1 MALLV
6 QKFGG
11 TSVATLA
18 HINHAADIVAKSKH
32 AGHDVVVVVS
42 AMTGETDKLIG
53 LAHQMSESPDSRE
66 YAALVATG
74 EQVSMALM
82 AMALINRGIAARS
95 YTGTQA
101 RIQTTS
107 QFKKARIQSIDTTP
121 ILHDLDLGHVVVI
134 AGFQGVDHE
143 GNITTLGRGGS
154 DTTAVAIAAA
164 LKADE
169 CQIYT
174 DVDGVYTTDPRVVP
188 EAKRLDRI
196 TFEEMLELSSLGAKV
211 LQIRAVEFAGK
222 YNIPLR
228 VLSSA
233 QEGPGT
239 LITYQHHE
247 SMEAFSVTGI
257 AFSRNETK
265 ISLSGVPDAPGIASI
280 ILAEISAIGVNVDM
294 ILQHISA
301 NNKTN
306 FTFTVHRDEYK
317 PTLQLLQKIA
327 KDMGADQV
335 TSTEKLAK
343 LSLVGAGLKSH
354 PEVAP
359 MMFKTLAA
367 LGINIQLIATSEIK
381 ISVVID
387 ESLLDEGVRALHQA
401 FLTVDVADESRN
413 GSLEELASIGTAI
426 LSPVGGTGIGD

>member
-18 HINHAADIVAKSKH
+18 HINHAADLVAKARH

-42 AMTGETDKLIG
+42 AMSGETDKLIG
-53 LAHQMSESPDSRE
+53 LAHQMSESPDPRE
-66 YAALVATG
+66 YAALIATG

-82 AMALINRGIAARS
+82 AMALINRGLLARS

-101 RIQTTS
+101 RILTSS
-107 QFKKARIQSIDTTP
+107 QFKKARIQSIDTQP
-121 ILHDLDLGHVVVI
+121 ILRDLKLGKVVVL

-143 GNITTLGRGGS
+143 GSITTLGRGGS

-174 DVDGVYTTDPRVVP
+174 DVDGIYTTDPRVVP
-188 EAKRLDRI
+188 EARRLEQI
-196 TFEEMLELSSLGAKV
+196 TFEEMLELASLGAKV
-211 LQIRAVEFAGK
+211 LQIRSVEFAGK

-228 VLSSA
+228 VLSSFE
-233 QEGPGT
+233 EGPGT
-239 LITYQHHE
+239 LITYKKEE

-265 ISLSGVPDAPGIASI
+265 ISLSSTPDTPGIAAA
-280 ILAEISAIGVNVDM
+280 ILSEISAIGVNVDM

-301 NNKTN
+301 DNKTD
-306 FTFTVHRDEYK
+306 FTFTVHRDEYQT
-317 PTLQLLQKIA
+317 TLQLLHHVA
-327 KDMGADQV
+327 NEVGAQEV
-335 TSTEKLAK
+335 IGVEKLAK

-359 MMFKTLAA
+359 IMFKTLAN

-381 ISVVID
+381 ISVIID
-387 ESLLDEGVRALHQA
+387 EARLDEGVQALHQA
-401 FLTVDVADESRN
+401 FLTKNTVDETHK
-413 GSLEELASIGTAI
+413 LPI
-426 LSPVGGTGIGD
+426 L

>member
-18 HINHAADIVAKSKH
+18 HINHAADIVAKAKH

-42 AMTGETDKLIG
+42 AMSGETDKLID
-53 LAHQMSESPDSRE
+53 LAHQMSESPDPRE

-82 AMALINRGIAARS
+82 AMALINRGIATRS

-101 RIQTTS
+101 RILTCS
-107 QFKKARIQSIDTTP
+107 QFKKARIQAIDTQP
-121 ILHDLDLGHVVVI
+121 ILDDLQQGKVIVI
-134 AGFQGVDHE
+134 AGFQGVDLD

-164 LKADE
+164 LNADE

-174 DVDGVYTTDPRVVP
+174 DVDGVYTTDPRIVP
-188 EAKRLDRI
+188 DAKRLEKV

-228 VLSSA
+228 VLSS
-233 QEGPGT
+233 QQPGSGT
-239 LITYQHHE
+239 LITYKQDQG
-247 SMEAFSVTGI
+247 MEAFSVTGI
-257 AFSRNETK
+257 AFSRNEAK
-265 ISLSGVPDAPGIASI
+265 ISLSGVPDAPGVASI

-301 NNKTN
+301 ENKTD
-306 FTFTVHRDEYK
+306 FTFTVHRDEYQ
-317 PTLQLLQKIA
+317 PTLQLLHKIA
-327 KDMGADQV
+327 KDMGANDV
-335 TSTEKLAK
+335 IGIEKLAK

-359 MMFKTLAA
+359 IMFKTLAA
-367 LGINIQLIATSEIK
+367 IGINIQLITTSEIK

-387 ESLLDEGVRALHQA
+387 ESLLDDGVRALHLA
-401 FLTVDVADESRN
+401 FLAMNVVDESRKRAMK
-413 GSLEELASIGTAI
+413 SQQI
-426 LSPVGGTGIGD
+426 LP

>member
-18 HINHAADIVAKSKH
+18 HINHAADIVAKAKH

-42 AMTGETDKLIG
+42 AMSGETDKLIG
-53 LAHQMSESPDSRE
+53 LAHQMSESPDPRE

-74 EQVSMALM
+74 EQVSMTLM

-95 YTGTQA
+95 YTGGQA
-101 RIQTTS
+101 RIQTCS
-107 QFKKARIQSIDTTP
+107 QFKKARIQGIDTRP
-121 ILHDLDLGHVVVI
+121 IVEDLKQGRVVVI
-134 AGFQGVDHE
+134 AGFQGVDKH

-188 EAKRLDRI
+188 EAKRLDQI

-211 LQIRAVEFAGK
+211 LQIRSVEFAGK

-233 QEGPGT
+233 KEGPGT
-239 LITYQHHE
+239 LITYRQDQHME
-247 SMEAFSVTGI
+247 SFSVTGI
-257 AFSRNETK
+257 AFSRNEAK
-265 ISLSGVPDAPGIASI
+265 ISVLGVPDTQGLASA
-280 ILAEISAIGVNVDM
+280 ILGEISTIGVNVDM
-294 ILQHISA
+294 ILQHSS
-301 NNKTN
+301 NGKTD

-317 PTLQLLQKIA
+317 QTLQLLQKIA
-327 KDMGADQV
+327 KEMAAKDVVGLEQ
-335 TSTEKLAK
+335 LAK

-359 MMFKTLAA
+359 IMFKTLAA
-367 LGINIQLIATSEIK
+367 HGINVQLIATSEIK

-387 ESLLDEGVRALHQA
+387 ETSLDEGVRALHRA
-401 FLTVDVADESRN
+401 FRLEENVLDESKESRLAYVAN
-413 GSLEELASIGTAI
+413 SLG
-426 LSPVGGTGIGD
+426 

>member
-1 MALLV
+1 MGCVSPEEKSWGTNMALLV

-18 HINHAADIVAKSKH
+18 HINHAADIVAKAKH

-42 AMTGETDKLIG
+42 AMTGETDKLID
-53 LAHQMSESPDSRE
+53 LAHQMSESPDARE
-66 YAALVATG
+66 YASLVATG

-82 AMALINRGIAARS
+82 AMALINRGISARS
-95 YTGTQA
+95 YTGWQA
-101 RIQTTS
+101 RIQTCS
-107 QFKKARIQSIDTTP
+107 QFKKARIQAIDSAP
-121 ILHDLDLGHVVVI
+121 IQADLQQGRVVVI
-134 AGFQGVDHE
+134 AGFQGVDEH

-188 EAKRLDRI
+188 SAKRLDRV

-211 LQIRAVEFAGK
+211 LQIRAVEFAGR

-233 QEGPGT
+233 EEGPGT
-239 LITYQHHE
+239 LITYE
-247 SMEAFSVTGI
+247 KEKSMEGFAITGI

-265 ISLSGVPDAPGIASI
+265 VSLTGAPDAPGLASS
-280 ILAEISAIGVNVDM
+280 ILAEVSAIGVNVDM
-294 ILQHISA
+294 ILQHLSPD
-301 NNKTN
+301 NKTE

-317 PTLQLLQKIA
+317 PTMQLLHKLA
-327 KDMGADQV
+327 KNMQATEVKG
-335 TSTEKLAK
+335 TEKLAK

-367 LGINIQLIATSEIK
+367 QGINIQLISTSEIK
-381 ISVVID
+381 ISVVI
-387 ESLLDEGVRALHQA
+387 EEAALDEGVRALHDA
-401 FLTVDVADESRN
+401 FLAQHVVDESRQQ
-413 GSLEELASIGTAI
+413 GDRAMIG
-426 LSPVGGTGIGD
+426 

>member
-18 HINHAADIVAKSKH
+18 HINHAADIVAKAKR

-42 AMTGETDKLIG
+42 AISGETDKLIG
-53 LAHQMSESPDSRE
+53 LAHQMSESPDARE
-66 YAALVATG
+66 YAALVSTG

-82 AMALINRGIAARS
+82 AMALINRGIPARS

-101 RIQTTS
+101 RIQTCS
-107 QFKKARIQSIDTTP
+107 QFKKARIQAIDTQP
-121 ILHDLDLGHVVVI
+121 VLSDLEQGRVVVL
-134 AGFQGVDHE
+134 AGFQGMDKE

-174 DVDGVYTTDPRVVP
+174 DVDGVYTTDPHVVP
-188 EAKRLDRI
+188 NARRLDQV

-211 LQIRAVEFAGK
+211 LQIRSVEFAGK

-228 VLSSA
+228 VLSS
-233 QEGPGT
+233 QKEGPGT
-239 LITYQHHE
+239 LITYQKEAHME
-247 SMEAFSVTGI
+247 SYSVTGI
-257 AFSRNETK
+257 AFSRHETK
-265 ISLSGVPDAPGIASI
+265 LSLLGVPYAPGLFSSI
-280 ILAEISAIGVNVDM
+280 LSEISSIGVNVDM
-294 ILQHISA
+294 ILQHPSTD
-301 NNKTN
+301 NKTD
-306 FTFTVHRDEYK
+306 FTFTVHRDEYLA
-317 PTLQLLQKIA
+317 TLQLLEKTAKKIHA
-327 KDMGADQV
+327 RDV
-335 TSTEKLAK
+335 TGSEQLAK

-359 MMFKTLAA
+359 IMFKTLDANR
-367 LGINIQLIATSEIK
+367 IHVQLIATSEIK
-381 ISVVID
+381 LSVVID
-387 ESLLDEGVRALHQA
+387 DASLDDGVRALHQA
-401 FLTVDVADESRN
+401 FHLEQSALDESR
-413 GSLEELASIGTAI
+413 STES
-426 LSPVGGTGIGD
+426 SVKVVQ

>member
-18 HINHAADIVAKSKH
+18 HINHAADIVAKSKR

-42 AMTGETDKLIG
+42 AMSGETDKLIG
-53 LAHQMSESPDSRE
+53 LAHQMSESPDGRE

-82 AMALINRGIAARS
+82 AMALINRGIEARS
-95 YTGTQA
+95 YTGAQA
-101 RIQTTS
+101 RILTTS
-107 QFKKARIQSIDTTP
+107 QFKKARIQTIETQSI
-121 ILHDLDLGHVVVI
+121 LADLQQGRVVVI
-134 AGFQGVDHE
+134 AGFQGVDQD
-143 GNITTLGRGGS
+143 GSTTTLGRGGS

-188 EAKRLDRI
+188 DAKRLDQI

-211 LQIRAVEFAGK
+211 LQIRSVEFAGK
-222 YNIPLR
+222 YNVPLR

-233 QEGPGT
+233 KEGPGT
-239 LITYQHHE
+239 LITYKQDQN
-247 SMEAFSVTGI
+247 MEAFSVTGI

-265 ISLSGVPDAPGIASI
+265 ISLSGVPDAPGIASV

-294 ILQHISA
+294 ILQHVSA
-301 NNKTN
+301 ENKTD
-306 FTFTVHRDEYK
+306 FTFTVHRDEYQ
-317 PTLQLLQKIA
+317 PTLQLLHKLA
-327 KDMGADQV
+327 KEMGADRV
-335 TSTEKLAK
+335 NGSERLAK

-359 MMFKTLAA
+359 AMFKTLAD
-367 LGINIQLIATSEIK
+367 LGINIQMITTSEIK
-381 ISVVID
+381 ISVVIN
-387 ESLLDEGVRALHQA
+387 ESQLDEGVRALHHT
-401 FLTVDVADESRN
+401 FLAGNVVDESRK
-413 GSLEELASIGTAI
+413 GAGEALA
-426 LSPVGGTGIGD
+426 L